1 MDNKKTF
8 LDLISNRKFHVIDPG
23 FDRGRNAI
31 DNDADD
37 AEEPK
42 KILLWETMKGTD
54 FQPSSLSIFHP
65 SGNSSQIVHSF
76 KKNLRGWKLN

>member
-1 MDNKKTF
+1 MDGRSRSIHLKKKKKSISKCVMDNKKTF

-42 KILLWETMKGTD
+42 K
-54 FQPSSLSIFHP
+54 FC
-65 SGNSSQIVHSF
+65 SGKQ
-76 KKNLRGWKLN
+76 